1 MSDSS
6 DSGWSDDEGDEAAP
20 SEAVETVATSAAQPQ
35 YQAQAF
41 FFNKTSQ
48 TYEPRGP
55 CAVQARNPTAARC
68 NCAVRIGTRYDT
80 VWLQVLTD
88 QRCAIRPDWVW
99 VQRNGSN
106 VINVVRPRNWVLY
119 CLASRT

>member
-20 SEAVETVATSAAQPQ
+20 SEAVESVATSAAQPQ

-41 FFNKTSQ
+41 FFNKASQ

-55 CAVQARNPTAARC
+55 CAVQARNLTAARC
-68 NCAVRIGTRYDT
+68 NLI
-80 VWLQVLTD
+80 VLCD
-88 QRCAIRPDWVW
+88 RCTIR
-99 VQRNGSN
+99 
-106 VINVVRPRNWVLY
+106 Y
-119 CLASRT
+119 CLASGINRSGVCNKA